1 MQTKN
6 VYDLNSLL
14 PHNYVRAQFLAFFYS
29 CQEKNEEKKDT
40 KQKKKKK
47 KKKRKVGQKHHKKSI
62 QAFHMAHF
70 LKNRSILHSIFAKC
84 MWDKPFFFFCLR
96 FKDLILCTEN
106 SVWLNKQV

>member
-14 PHNYVRAQFLAFFYS
+14 PHNYVRAQCLAFFFS
-29 CQEKNEEKKDT
+29 CQEKNEKKKVT
-40 KQKKKKK
+40 KQKKKEK
-47 KKKRKVGQKHHKKSI
+47 KVGQKHHKKRI

-84 MWDKPFFFFCLR
+84 M
-96 FKDLILCTEN
+96 
-106 SVWLNKQV
+106 